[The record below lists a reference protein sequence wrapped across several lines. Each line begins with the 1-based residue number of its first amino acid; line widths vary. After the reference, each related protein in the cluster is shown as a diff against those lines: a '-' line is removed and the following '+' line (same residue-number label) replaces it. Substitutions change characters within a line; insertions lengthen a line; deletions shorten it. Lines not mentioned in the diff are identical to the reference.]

1 MHGNDLDSVRA
12 ALGLEALPY
21 ADLAVQRELQQVA
34 RRWPLLAEPLLPA
47 GAAPVLPAAQPG
59 PRLLGLHGLRGGCGV
74 TALVAGLGL
83 ALQALGQRVLLL
95 DMSPDNQLRHHCGLP
110 PGEKGGWACAAFAR
124 TPWGDAAW
132 QVLPGLC
139 LLPYGALQAAEQAR
153 LEQSLCRAPG
163 FWPQRLRRL
172 GASFDW
178 VLFDLPQGLPGHAGS
193 APLDLRL
200 RVVETDPACH
210 LRLQEQPGS
219 GDWLLVNRYDPTRPL
234 QRDLLLLWQKSLGER
249 LLAQCV
255 HDDEALR
262 EALAHRL
269 PVGLHAPDSLAADDL
284 RSLATWCLARVA
296 RQGRAVPAAERAG

>member
-1 MHGNDLDSVRA
+1 MHSDDLAGVRQ

-21 ADLAVQRELQQVA
+21 ADLAVQRELQQVL
-34 RRWPLLAEPLLPA
+34 RRWPLLAEPLLPP
-47 GAAPVLPAAQPG
+47 GPVPEVPVARPG

-83 ALQALGQRVLLL
+83 ALQSLGQRVLLL
-95 DMSPDNQLRHHCGLP
+95 DMSPANQLRHHCGLP
-110 PGEKGGWACAAFAR
+110 PGEKGGWARAAFAR

-139 LLPYGALQAAEQAR
+139 LLPYGTLQAAEQER

-163 FWPQRLRRL
+163 FWPERLRRL

-178 VLFDLPQGLPGHAGS
+178 VLLDLPHGLPGHAGAS
-193 APLDLRL
+193 PLDLRL
-200 RVVETDPACH
+200 RLLEADPACH
-210 LRLQEQPGS
+210 LLLQERQTD

-234 QRDLLLLWQKSLGER
+234 QRDLLLLWQKSLGGR

-269 PVGLHAPDSLAADDL
+269 PAGLHAPHSLAADDL

-296 RQGRAVPAAERAG
+296 RQARMPQAAEVSG